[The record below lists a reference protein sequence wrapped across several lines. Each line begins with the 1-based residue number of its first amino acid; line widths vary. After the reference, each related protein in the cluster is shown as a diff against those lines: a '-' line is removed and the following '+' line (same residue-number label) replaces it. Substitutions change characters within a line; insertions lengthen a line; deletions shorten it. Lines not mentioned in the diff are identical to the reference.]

1 MSREISIR
9 GLRIVPA
16 IALGALLPLTS
27 AFAADFPVG
36 SYAAGPHVSIVF
48 SQDGQFHVTQ
58 DKTMEVSGTYTV
70 TGEKVELTDKD
81 GPWACTKDGTQ
92 TGTYTWKYEKSML
105 SFGKVS
111 DRCEDRVGSLTRST
125 WKQHQ

>member
-1 MSREISIR
+1 MSSYLRNPCPRSALSI
-9 GLRIVPA
+9 A
-16 IALGALLPLTS
+16 IGALFPLTS
-27 AFAADFPVG
+27 ALAADFPVG

-48 SQDGQFHVTQ
+48 AENGQFHVTQ

-70 TGEKVELTDKD
+70 SGEKLELTDKE

-92 TGTYTWKYEKSML
+92 AGTYTWKYENSVL

-125 WKQHQ
+125 WKRRK